1 MAGVSVESGKGG
13 RKSLD
18 SEINMI
24 PMIDLLMVTISFL
37 LITAVW
43 TQMSRVE
50 SNAQVPGSPEP
61 CIADCDKPDRKLHVA
76 MDATKFT
83 LTWKD
88 SGKVVR
94 TSEVPRTSRA
104 TNDKGVKSLQFPEL
118 SARVAAEWKELGM
131 HKDASDKALDKVVV
145 HTPNDAPYTEV
156 VAVIDAVSAPQRP
169 LGKEKVSALQVTFA
183 AD

>member
-13 RKSLD
+13 RKQLD

-43 TQMSRVE
+43 THMARVE
-50 SNAQVPGSPEP
+50 SSAQVPGSPEP
-61 CIADCDKPDRKLHVA
+61 CLADCDKPDRKLHVA

-88 SGKVVR
+88 NGKVVR
-94 TSEVPRTSRA
+94 SSEVPRQSRA
-104 TNDKGVKSLQFPEL
+104 TVDNGHRTLRFPEL
-118 SARVAAEWKELGM
+118 SERVAAEWRELGQ
-131 HKDASDKALDKVVV
+131 HRDATDKALDKVVV

-156 VAVIDAVSAPQRP
+156 VAMIDAVSAPQRP
-169 LGKEKVSALQVTFA
+169 LGSQKVSALTVTFA